1 MIIVFRAVFQ
11 RILSVSFLRLIF
23 VQIIK
28 MLYYDGIDVS
38 EGIYVDKTR
47 ASKKCDIYHYWYFL
61 NSVST
66 KCLQ

>member
-1 MIIVFRAVFQ
+1 
-11 RILSVSFLRLIF
+11 
-23 VQIIK
+23 

-47 ASKKCDIYHYWYFL
+47 ASKKCDICDYWYFL